1 MTMTQNPTPTD
12 AIRVLEHLAPATL
25 YQSAT
30 DELMRLEQ
38 QAAQISALCGLYLK
52 DRAEASE

>member
-1 MTMTQNPTPTD
+1 MTQNPTPTD

-25 YQSAT
+25 YQAAT
-30 DELMRLEQ
+30 DELLALEK

-52 DRAEASE
+52 DRTEASE

>member
-25 YQSAT
+25 YRAAT
-30 DELMRLEQ
+30 DELLALEK

-52 DRAEASE
+52 DRTEASE